1 MSRMQLQNELTDIL
15 LEQIE
20 VENDT
25 IEHLEKAENNAH
37 ENVVSLI
44 FMEMRYDTIKHK
56 KFLESII
63 KMLETTPCDE
73 WSAKVQ
79 RYAGRVKLKRDL
91 ESFIEQESRMISLL
105 EQALDKIDDSLAR
118 FLLLHLKEDEE
129 SHHADLK
136 ELVHLIQLEPLQ
148 RVKGE
153 KGTDIVCETDD

>member
-1 MSRMQLQNELTDIL
+1 MQLQNELTDIL
-15 LEQIE
+15 LEQIG
-20 VENDT
+20 VEDEALEN
-25 IEHLEKAENNAH
+25 LEKAENNVH
-37 ENVVSLI
+37 ESVVGLI

-63 KMLETTPCDE
+63 EMLETTPCDE

-79 RYAGRVKLKRDL
+79 RYADRVKLKRDL
-91 ESFIEQESRMISLL
+91 DSFIEQESRMISLL
-105 EQALDKIDDSLAR
+105 EQALDKIEDSLAR

-129 SHHADLK
+129 SHHSDLK
-136 ELVHLIQLEPLQ
+136 ELVRLIQLEPLQ